1 MTKIKNKLYVPKLDA
16 ILMLSNSS
24 DRKYSYFLI
33 AVIGCVA
40 ILSIPLIYGHF
51 FHEGHMFFV
60 AVHESGFLLAT
71 FLTGM
76 AIVSYKKTKVKRM
89 LFSAAA
95 FGVLAFGQGEVMYQ
109 KMNDH
114 TVDLTSPGNVLEY
127 CIVIMTVLFAIGVF
141 YKR

>member
-1 MTKIKNKLYVPKLDA
+1 
-16 ILMLSNSS
+16 MLSDSS
-24 DRKYSYFLI
+24 NKKYSYFLI
-33 AVIGCVA
+33 AVIGCVV

-60 AVHESGFLLAT
+60 AVHESGFILAS
-71 FLTGM
+71 FLTVM
-76 AIVSYKKTKVKRM
+76 AIISYKKTKIRRM

-109 KMNDH
+109 KMHDH
-114 TVDLTSPGNVLEY
+114 TVDLTSPGEMLEY
-127 CIVIMTVLFAIGVF
+127 CIVIMTVLFAIGIF

>member
-1 MTKIKNKLYVPKLDA
+1 MAST
-16 ILMLSNSS
+16 SN
-24 DRKYSYFLI
+24 DRRYSYFLI
-33 AVIGCVA
+33 AIVGCVG
-40 ILSIPLIYGHF
+40 ILSIPMMYGHF

-60 AVHESGFLLAT
+60 AIHESGFLLAT

-76 AIVSYKKTKVKRM
+76 AIISYKKTKVKRM

-109 KMNDH
+109 KMHDH
-114 TVDLTSPGNVLEY
+114 TVDLTSPGEILEY

>member
-1 MTKIKNKLYVPKLDA
+1 MF
-16 ILMLSNSS
+16 SNSIEK
-24 DRKYSYFLI
+24 KYSYFLI
-33 AVIGCVA
+33 AIIGCVA
-40 ILSIPLIYGHF
+40 ILSIPMMYGHI

-60 AVHESGFLLAT
+60 AIHESGFLLAT

-76 AIVSYKKTKVKRM
+76 AIISYRKTKIKRM
-89 LFSAAA
+89 LFSAAG

-109 KMNDH
+109 KMHDH
-114 TVDLTSPGNVLEY
+114 TVDLTSPSNVLEY

>member
-1 MTKIKNKLYVPKLDA
+1 MSFN
-16 ILMLSNSS
+16 S
-24 DRKYSYFLI
+24 DRKKFSFLI
-33 AVIGCVA
+33 IAVGCIG
-40 ILSIPLIYGHF
+40 ILSIPMIYSHF

-76 AIVSYKKTKVKRM
+76 TIISYKKTKVRRM

-109 KMNDH
+109 RMHDH
-114 TVDLTSPGNVLEY
+114 TIDLTSPGNVLEY

>member
-1 MTKIKNKLYVPKLDA
+1 
-16 ILMLSNSS
+16 MLSNS

-33 AVIGCVA
+33 AVVGCVA
-40 ILSIPLIYGHF
+40 ILSIPMMYGHF
-51 FHEGHMFFV
+51 FHDGHMFFV

-76 AIVSYKKTKVKRM
+76 AIISYRKTKVKRM

-109 KMNDH
+109 KMHDH
-114 TVDLTSPGNVLEY
+114 TVELTSPGEVLEY
-127 CIVIMTVLFAIGVF
+127 CIVIMTVLFAIGIF

>member
-1 MTKIKNKLYVPKLDA
+1 
-16 ILMLSNSS
+16 MLSNSS

-76 AIVSYKKTKVKRM
+76 ALISYKKTKVKRM
-89 LFSAAA
+89 LFSAGA
-95 FGVLAFGQGEVMYQ
+95 FGVLAFGQAGYMYS
-109 KMNDH
+109 KIGDH
-114 TVDLTSPGNVLEY
+114 ETVDMWNHNEILDI

>member
-1 MTKIKNKLYVPKLDA
+1 
-16 ILMLSNSS
+16 MLFDSNN
-24 DRKYSYFLI
+24 RKYSYFLI

-40 ILSIPLIYGHF
+40 ILSIPMMYGHF

-60 AVHESGFLLAT
+60 AIHELGFLLAT
-71 FLTGM
+71 FLTAM
-76 AIVSYKKTKVKRM
+76 AIISYKKTKVKRM

-109 KMNDH
+109 KMHDH

>member
-1 MTKIKNKLYVPKLDA
+1 
-16 ILMLSNSS
+16 MLFDSNN
-24 DRKYSYFLI
+24 RKYSYFLI

-40 ILSIPLIYGHF
+40 ILSIPMMYGHF

-60 AVHESGFLLAT
+60 AIHESGFILAT
-71 FLTGM
+71 FLTVM
-76 AIVSYKKTKVKRM
+76 AIISYKKTKVKRM

-109 KMNDH
+109 KMHDH

-127 CIVIMTVLFAIGVF
+127 CIVIMTVLFAIGIF